1 MFLDTNGIRDSSYE
15 VLRTGT
21 SLTPSLCGFVA
32 LWLSSRPLWEFSGFL
47 LFIRVKKIPTTDGPM
62 CHTTTWAQSWC
73 CAFLLCFRGAS
84 RPIAV
89 RETQFILSILPWSTG
104 PTTLVDHSF
113 IIYAIFY
120 DKHTSNSSLA
130 HHCYT
135 FNVGWL
141 LCRAPLLPFI
151 MPILK
156 SVRKCPGGQYYG
168 TTRSTDYY
176 DCNTCPAVR
185 YSRFSME

>member
-104 PTTLVDHSF
+104 PTTSIHSSSMQSF
-113 IIYAIFY
+113 TTNIRQILLLLTIVIPSTWADCYAG
-120 DKHTSNSSLA
+120 
-130 HHCYT
+130 HHCSLSSCPYSSQYE
-135 FNVGWL
+135 NA
-141 LCRAPLLPFI
+141 RAGNTMGLPD
-151 MPILK
+151 P
-156 SVRKCPGGQYYG
+156 P
-168 TTRSTDYY
+168 TTMIATHALR
-176 DCNTCPAVR
+176 
-185 YSRFSME
+185 